1 MNDVEYDQ
9 TIKKLGS
16 LRERL
21 RRLEEDDYVTA
32 SYKGYSSDGLTLNE
46 ILEAIQSVNKSIE
59 LAENKLADDPEQY

>member
-1 MNDVEYDQ
+1 MNDVEYDR

-46 ILEAIQSVNKSIE
+46 F
-59 LAENKLADDPEQY
+59 

>member
-1 MNDVEYDQ
+1 MNDVEYDRN
-9 TIKKLGS
+9 IKKLGS

-59 LAENKLADDPEQY
+59 LAENKLADEPKQY